1 MTVNLIFCSSL
12 PWLFIHMY
20 FMLIISFHISDGS
33 IYFKVVVPS
42 VAAGVI
48 IGKGGEI
55 ITQVQRDV
63 NARLKIVES
72 QVP

>member
-1 MTVNLIFCSSL
+1 
-12 PWLFIHMY
+12 MY

-33 IYFKVVVPS
+33 INFKVLVPS

-63 NARLKIVES
+63 HARIKLVES